1 MKQQEERENM
11 QFLKR
16 KVEDKRD
23 EAIILQY
30 TNWSKNLEEISDF
43 ILNKGKQITGYGEN
57 REMYQIRV
65 TDILY
70 FEAVG
75 ELVFAYTKDKVY
87 EIKMRLYQIEQSTK
101 DAQMVRGSKS
111 IVVNIR
117 HIESVRPALNGRLYA
132 TMANGEEVLISR
144 QYAKE
149 VTEQI
154 MAS

>member
-1 MKQQEERENM
+1 M
-11 QFLKR
+11 QLVKR
-16 KVEDKRD
+16 KVADKKD

-30 TNWSKNLEEISDF
+30 TNWTKNLEDISDY

-57 REMYQIRV
+57 KEMYQIRV
-65 TDILY
+65 EDIYY

-75 ELVFAYTKDKVY
+75 ELVFAYTKDRVY
-87 EIKMRLYQIEQSTK
+87 EIKMRLYQVEENTK
-101 DAQMVRGSKS
+101 GDKMMRGSKS
-111 IVVNIR
+111 IVVNLR

-132 TMANGEEVLISR
+132 TMANGEEILISR

-149 VTEQI
+149 VIENI

>member
-1 MKQQEERENM
+1 M
-11 QFLKR
+11 QLVKR
-16 KVEDKRD
+16 KVADKKD

-30 TNWSKNLEEISDF
+30 TNWTKNLEDISDY

-57 REMYQIRV
+57 KEMYQIRV
-65 TDILY
+65 EDIYY

-75 ELVFAYTKDKVY
+75 ELVFAYTKDRVY
-87 EIKMRLYQIEQSTK
+87 EIKMRLYQVEENTK
-101 DAQMVRGSKS
+101 SDKMMRGSKS
-111 IVVNIR
+111 IVVNLR

-132 TMANGEEVLISR
+132 TMANGEEILISR

-149 VTEQI
+149 VIENI

>member
-1 MKQQEERENM
+1 M

-16 KVEDKRD
+16 KVTDKSD

-30 TNWSKNLEEISDF
+30 TNWSKNLEEISDY
-43 ILNKGKQITGYGEN
+43 ILSMGKQITGYSEN
-57 REMYQIRV
+57 REMHQIRV

-75 ELVFAYTKDKVY
+75 ELVFAYTKDKIY
-87 EIKMRLYQIEQSTK
+87 EVKMRLYQVEQNTK

-132 TMANGEEVLISR
+132 TMANREEVLISR
-144 QYAKE
+144 QYAKD
-149 VTEQI
+149 VTEHI

>member
-1 MKQQEERENM
+1 M

-30 TNWSKNLEEISDF
+30 TNWSKNLEEISDY

-75 ELVFAYTKDKVY
+75 ELFFAYTEDKVY
-87 EIKMRLYQIEQSTK
+87 EVKMRLYQIEQNTK

>member
-1 MKQQEERENM
+1 M

-30 TNWSKNLEEISDF
+30 TNWSKNLE
-43 ILNKGKQITGYGEN
+43 
-57 REMYQIRV
+57 
-65 TDILY
+65 
-70 FEAVG
+70 AVG
-75 ELVFAYTKDKVY
+75 ELFFAYTEDKVY
-87 EIKMRLYQIEQSTK
+87 EVKMRLYQIEQNTK

>member
-1 MKQQEERENM
+1 M

-30 TNWSKNLEEISDF
+30 TNWSKNLEEISDY

-87 EIKMRLYQIEQSTK
+87 EVKMRLYQIEQNTK